1 MKISWPK
8 GMERWKAVLDRYRYA
23 LLVIAVGVLLL
34 LLPTGESRPPAEE
47 ERADGEVFF
56 QLEELEEKLARTLS
70 GIHGAGETE
79 VMLTL
84 KSGSRQ
90 VLAQDT
96 QSRGEGERS
105 VPVPGGAGGVRRRGR
120 PRSAAPGDPG
130 GVRPDG
136 AGQRLHHRLP
146 GRSIGRTAADGTAV
160 EENRIQVEQNI
171 VKMEEWEE
179 FSMKTKGKNLS
190 QLWKRNMVVAA
201 IAVFVCAAV
210 YLNWNYEQEVGKT
223 LGESA
228 MVGKED
234 PLVSGGGSSAPGSD
248 GSGQTGQSDG
258 GGTASAGGSYF
269 DTARLN
275 RQQSR
280 DSALA
285 LLQEAAGKESADQTL
300 KDEANASIQTMAD
313 YTVTE
318 AQIENLVI
326 AKGYTDCVAF
336 IGENAL
342 SLAVAAPEG
351 GLTDADT
358 ARIVDVVNQTA
369 GFSAD
374 QVKIIAVEE

>member
-1 MKISWPK
+1 
-8 GMERWKAVLDRYRYA
+8 
-23 LLVIAVGVLLL
+23 
-34 LLPTGESRPPAEE
+34 
-47 ERADGEVFF
+47 
-56 QLEELEEKLARTLS
+56 
-70 GIHGAGETE
+70 
-79 VMLTL
+79 
-84 KSGSRQ
+84 
-90 VLAQDT
+90 
-96 QSRGEGERS
+96 
-105 VPVPGGAGGVRRRGR
+105 
-120 PRSAAPGDPG
+120 
-130 GVRPDG
+130 
-136 AGQRLHHRLP
+136 
-146 GRSIGRTAADGTAV
+146 
-160 EENRIQVEQNI
+160 
-171 VKMEEWEE
+171 
-179 FSMKTKGKNLS
+179 MKTKGKNLS

-234 PLVSGGGSSAPGSD
+234 PLVSGGSSAPGPD
-248 GSGQTGQSDG
+248 GS